1 MTIDPNLWASLARQY
16 SGGVA
21 MPVTGQAGYVAIV
34 NVDENNFDFVS
45 PRGFL
50 RELYDATITA
60 SAANV
65 PADVGEGWVVLVTW
79 SLAALLPTDLRL
91 RTIRLDLS
99 VTDETSGVVSPVP
112 VTGAVRRDDTG
123 GDLVYQMDDGS
134 SDAAGVD
141 WALTLFGAAG
151 AFGLRFALAGDVL
164 TLEAQAHATSDRTV
178 RGEIYLGVIRQ

>member
-34 NVDENNFDFVS
+34 NAAENNLDFVT
-45 PRGFL
+45 PRGLL
-50 RELYDATITA
+50 RALYDATITTT
-60 SAANV
+60 AANV
-65 PADVGEGWVVLVTW
+65 PSDGGEGWVTLVTW
-79 SLAALLPTDLRL
+79 SLAALLPTDATL
-91 RTIRLDLS
+91 RTIRLELN
-99 VTDETSGVVSPVP
+99 VADETSGVVSPIV

-151 AFGLRFALAGDVL
+151 DLGLRFGLSGDVL
-164 TLEAQAHATSDRTV
+164 TFEAQAHATSDRTV
-178 RGEIYLGVIRQ
+178 RGEIYLGVIRA